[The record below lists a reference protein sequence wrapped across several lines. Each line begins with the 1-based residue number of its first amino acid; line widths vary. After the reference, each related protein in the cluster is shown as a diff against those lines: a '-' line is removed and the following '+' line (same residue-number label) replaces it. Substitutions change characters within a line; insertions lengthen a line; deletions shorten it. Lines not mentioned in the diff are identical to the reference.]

1 MVSMPTTLT
10 APAYVVDAVVAHRR
24 TRPWDYAF
32 THRTTSWL
40 VDADSPNAAFPRWLG
55 PLLQIRGRDH
65 LGAGDGAVADKVRR
79 TLGEHG
85 QEWSA
90 AQVLMLTN
98 ARTSGHVFDPLTT
111 YFCFAADGT
120 FEGIL
125 AEVHNT
131 HGEQHCYPLPGVATT
146 STDGNRRTAVDT
158 TVDKEFYVS
167 PFFTVAGRYD
177 IKARLTDD
185 QVVVS
190 IALTQDGERVF
201 SASVRGELTAATRP
215 AVLRA
220 FLRRPF
226 ASQQVSV
233 LIRLHGIRLWLRRL
247 PVVPRRPDRSRT
259 LRRAA

>member
-1 MVSMPTTLT
+1 MVSM
-10 APAYVVDAVVAHRR
+10 AAAYVVDAEVAHRR

-40 VDADSPNAAFPRWLG
+40 VDAADPNASFPRWLR
-55 PLLQIRGRDH
+55 PLLQIRSQDH
-65 LGAGDGAVADKVRR
+65 LGAGHDALVHKVRR
-79 TLGEHG
+79 TLTELG
-85 QEWSA
+85 QDWSA
-90 AQVLMLTN
+90 ARVLVLGN

-111 YFCFAADGT
+111 YFCFDADGG

-131 HGEQHCYPLPGVATT
+131 YGEQHCYPLPATPT
-146 STDGNRRTAVDT
+146 GSSAGGRTAVST

-167 PFFTVAGRYD
+167 PFFTVSGRYD

-185 QVVVS
+185 RVVVS
-190 IALTQDGERVF
+190 IALTQDDERVF
-201 SASVRGELTAATRP
+201 TASVRGELRP
-215 AVLRA
+215 ATTPAVVRA

-226 ASQQVSV
+226 ASQWVSV

-247 PVVPRRPDRSRT
+247 PVVPRRPHRSRA